1 MSRLLRALLLF
12 ASLPMLLGPLP
23 AAAQDLTC
31 KSAGGSDLPFFLVLL
46 TGKRVLISADSS
58 DTVDI
63 VKEKIKVAVGPEVD
77 QQRLVYNGKELED
90 NRTPADYDIRPCT
103 ELHLILRL
111 RGG

>member
-12 ASLPMLLGPLP
+12 AVLPMLMAPLP
-23 AAAQDLTC
+23 AAAQELTC
-31 KSAGGSDLPFFLVLL
+31 KPEGGSDLPFFLVLL

-58 DTVDI
+58 DTVEM
-63 VKEKIKVAVGPEVD
+63 VKEKIKAAVGPEVD
-77 QQRLVYNGKELED
+77 QQRLILKGKELED